1 MFTYQDF
8 MFGIYVKA
16 GSIDLQ
22 VIVMTQLI
30 TTLSVTH
37 ECAASPPTDLW
48 LLSGYE
54 VWKKVKMFRK
64 ASKVYMAAVA
74 KSYSRNIDCFSFW
87 KWLKISAS
95 LVLFSDPPQKLI
107 YKRQGGHQ
115 WWIQRRF
122 HGTPLLK
129 SCLRKY
135 YAQTYYVHDVHTG
148 AMHFSFTLAITH
160 VCQLSNPS

>member
-1 MFTYQDF
+1 

-64 ASKVYMAAVA
+64 ASKVYVAAVA
-74 KSYSRNIDCFSFW
+74 KSYSRKIDCFSFW

-95 LVLFSDPPQKLI
+95 LVLFSDPPQKLEKEDLLNGRVDI
-107 YKRQGGHQ
+107 SGGS
-115 WWIQRRF
+115 R
-122 HGTPLLK
+122 GGSLGSMEPL
-129 SCLRKY
+129 
-135 YAQTYYVHDVHTG
+135 
-148 AMHFSFTLAITH
+148 F
-160 VCQLSNPS
+160 